1 MLWMPDEGGGTT
13 GRDSSWQPSVMDAA
27 AFESVSTWKSPVPPP
42 ASGDRA
48 RVLAEIRDRVLHLSP
63 GRLRV
68 IIDGRTGSGKT
79 TLADELAAVVR
90 AGGRPTLRASLD
102 DFKRTWAH
110 ARRHGYDRESGEG
123 YYRNT
128 PDVIST
134 RDLLLDPAG
143 PTGSGVVVLCAHDPL
158 TGDDHR
164 ATTVT
169 APSDAVLIVDSV
181 FGMRP
186 EYDEFWDHRIW
197 VEVDRDV
204 ALERGIERDVALE
217 GRVEAE
223 RLHRERFQ
231 AGEEI
236 YLAEVDP
243 RSKADTVI
251 ENTTIDCPVILR

>member
-1 MLWMPDEGGGTT
+1 MG
-13 GRDSSWQPSVMDAA
+13 AA
-27 AFESVSTWKSPVPPP
+27 AFESVSTWKSPPPPP
-42 ASGDRA
+42 ASEDRS
-48 RVLAEIRDRVLHLSP
+48 RVLADVVDRVLAHSP
-63 GRLRV
+63 GRVRV
-68 IIDGRTGSGKT
+68 IVDGRTGSGKT
-79 TLADELAAVVR
+79 TLADELAAIVR

-110 ARRHGYDRESGEG
+110 ARRHGYDRVSGEG

-128 PDVIST
+128 PDVASA
-134 RDLLLDPAG
+134 RDLLLAPAG

-158 TGDDHR
+158 TGEDHR

-169 APSDAVLIVDSV
+169 APADAVLIVDSV

-197 VEVDRDV
+197 VEVDREV
-204 ALERGIERDVALE
+204 ALARGIERDALLE
-217 GRVEAE
+217 GRAEAE

-231 AGEEI
+231 VGEEI

-251 ENTTIDCPVILR
+251 ENTAIDRPVILR

>member
-1 MLWMPDEGGGTT
+1 MGP
-13 GRDSSWQPSVMDAA
+13 A
-27 AFESVSTWKSPVPPP
+27 AFESVSTWKPPTPPP
-42 ASGDRA
+42 AFGDRA
-48 RVLAEIRDRVLHLSP
+48 RMLSVVADRVLTRSP

-68 IIDGRTGSGKT
+68 IVDGRTGSGKT
-79 TLADELAAVVR
+79 TLADELAAAVR
-90 AGGRPTLRASLD
+90 AGGRPTMRASLD

-110 ARRHGYDRESGEG
+110 ARLHGYDRESGEG

-128 PDVIST
+128 PDVASA
-134 RDLLLDPAG
+134 RDLLLGPAG
-143 PTGSGVVVLCAHDPL
+143 SAGSGVVVLCAHDPL

-164 ATTVT
+164 ATTVA
-169 APSDAVLIVDSV
+169 APDDAVLIVDSV

-204 ALERGIERDVALE
+204 ALARGIERDVPLE
-217 GRVEAE
+217 GRAEAE
-223 RLHRERFQ
+223 RLHRKRFQ
-231 AGEEI
+231 VGEEI

-251 ENTTIDCPVILR
+251 ENTTIDRPVILR